1 MIIYP
6 NNSVI
11 LLVLIPFFFF
21 FCKLKI
27 AKSSLHYY
35 YKKVH
40 TVAEN
45 GKNRN
50 NNVYGII
57 QRKKN
62 LTHKLF
68 FLKKEKNVNHFFNYN
83 KDFGNKLIS
92 ILSINHNV
100 ILLDEKDSS
109 VLTNVNI
116 NNDCLNELIVP
127 FKGAHRF
134 TKCYLF
140 HLKSGNLLY
149 EGLVNS
155 EKKEDGEGGTMR
167 NGSNTNGINTNG
179 SNTNGSNTNGS
190 NTNGSNTNG
199 SNTNGSNTNGSNTN
213 GINTNGSNTNG
224 SNTNRSNTN
233 GSNTNGSNT
242 NGSNTNG
249 SNTNGSNTNGS
260 NTNGSNTN
268 GSNTNGSNTNG
279 SNTNGSNTNGSN
291 TNGINTNGS
300 NTNGSNTNGNSSH
313 HNSSERCCPHLRP
326 PHIERYINRQ
336 LVKLANELISM
347 KKIFE
352 KREKQT
358 QGGDSSDYSYTNQ
371 SSDINNVSCGTCDGM
386 WWDFY
391 INKKE
396 KPLKCFVYLDL
407 PEGTVMLKPRKI
419 KDKNFLIS
427 INALNDIRRNN
438 KDILKNIYFK
448 KFNITFDYIYKNCNF
463 ITLLINKFIDQPYF
477 MNAFTLFSLLSS
489 LYIISDS
496 FYQSFLMLL
505 SSEIIWN
512 PIIYNAWCSI
522 YHTTLPLK
530 LFMIKQTFS
539 YSKVAFDYL
548 VEQIRSKLL
557 RLETSLI
564 NSSLK
569 RKILV
574 DTRKENTYD
583 RKTFVIATEDYSE
596 SDNEGDFTYI

>member
-6 NNSVI
+6 NNSII

-40 TVAEN
+40 TFAEN

-140 HLKSGNLLY
+140 HLKSDNLLY
-149 EGLVNS
+149 EGLLNS
-155 EKKEDGEGGTMR
+155 EKKEDEEGGTMR
-167 NGSNTNGINTNG
+167 NG

-199 SNTNGSNTNGSNTN
+199 SNTNGS
-213 GINTNGSNTNG
+213 
-224 SNTNRSNTN
+224 
-233 GSNTNGSNT
+233 
-242 NGSNTNG
+242 
-249 SNTNGSNTNGS
+249 
-260 NTNGSNTN
+260 
-268 GSNTNGSNTNG
+268 
-279 SNTNGSNTNGSN
+279 
-291 TNGINTNGS
+291 NTNGS

-371 SSDINNVSCGTCDGM
+371 RSDINNVSCGTRDGM

-463 ITLLINKFIDQPYF
+463 ITLLINKFIDQPYV